1 MILGDIAKMGPHV
14 LEAHSISL
22 GTSWLV
28 APKCVQPMLEE
39 DQLWL
44 VASLDEGSELLCRC
58 VTSVVW

>member
-1 MILGDIAKMGPHV
+1 MILEDIAEMGLHI

-28 APKCVQPMLEE
+28 ALKCVQPMLEE

-44 VASLDEGSELLCRC
+44 VAS
-58 VTSVVW
+58 